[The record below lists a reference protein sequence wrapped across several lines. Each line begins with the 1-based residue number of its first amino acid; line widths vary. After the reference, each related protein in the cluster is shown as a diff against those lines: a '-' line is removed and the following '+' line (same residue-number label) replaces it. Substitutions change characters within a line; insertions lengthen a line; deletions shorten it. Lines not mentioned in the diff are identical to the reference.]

1 MDSGDHGFVPA
12 NYVKE
17 MDHKIISVEVKKPI
31 VVKDV
36 KQVKKTH
43 YVKQI
48 TPLDNLTSG
57 NLTI

>member
-1 MDSGDHGFVPA
+1 MPA

-36 KQVKKTH
+36 KKVKKTH
-43 YVKQI
+43 YVKQT
-48 TPLDNLTSG
+48 TPLDNLKSG
-57 NLTI
+57 NLTFLNNSSAM